1 MGSVKP
7 KEEIVVHS
15 NDVSPQEVSL
25 VRSWK
30 LPVLVTPKMAPQSRI
45 TVYYVRA
52 DGEVVAASTNL
63 EVDRCFQN
71 KACSDSFWFWIG

>member
-7 KEEIVVHS
+7 KEESVVHS
-15 NDVSPQEVSL
+15 NDVSPKEVSL

-30 LPVLVTPKMAPQSRI
+30 LPLIVTPNMAPRSRF
-45 TVYYVRA
+45 TVYYVRG

-71 KACSDSFWFWIG
+71 KVCSGSFWT